1 MTKTLTV
8 NPTHPDP
15 ATILEAAQVIGRGGL
30 VAFPTETVYG
40 LGANGLSAAAVQRI
54 FAAKQRPSSDP
65 LILHVSSTEDFQLV
79 AVLDGLEEL
88 VSTLAARFIPG
99 ALTLVLPKQ
108 ARVPLEVTAGGG
120 SVAVRVPNH
129 AVALALIAASGVP
142 IAAPSANLFSR
153 PSPTSASAVLE
164 DLAGRIDAV
173 LDGGETQIGV
183 ESTVLSLIGAP
194 TLLRPGGVLLEE
206 IEALIGEVLLPNE
219 AVLSE
224 RVAQPAPG
232 MLLKHYSPRA
242 KLLLVA
248 HGADLERRVKSAA
261 RGVRGKLG
269 LLLPS
274 DSLEWLTGV
283 TAERVDLGA
292 TPAQIASRLF
302 AGMRALD
309 SSGCDAILTHQ
320 LDGTGLGRA
329 LNDRL
334 FRAASGNVIQ
344 S

>member
-15 ATILEAAQVIGRGGL
+15 AVILEAAQIIGRGGL

-40 LGANGLSAAAVQRI
+40 LGANGLDTVAVQRI
-54 FAAKQRPSSDP
+54 FAAKERPPSDP
-65 LILHVSSTEDFQLV
+65 LILHVSSVEGFEEV
-79 AVLDGLEEL
+79 AVLNGFEQI
-88 VSTLAARFIPG
+88 VSKLAERFMPG

-108 ARVPLEVTAGGG
+108 ARVPLTVTAGGER
-120 SVAVRVPNH
+120 VAVRVPNH

-194 TLLRPGGVLLEE
+194 TLLRPGGVMLEDL
-206 IEALIGEVLLPNE
+206 EALIGEVLLPNE

-248 HGADLERRVKSAA
+248 HGAELEQRVRSAA

-269 LLLPS
+269 LLLPTS
-274 DSLEWLTGV
+274 SLGWLSAV
-283 TAERVDLGA
+283 SAERVDLGA
-292 TPAQIASRLF
+292 TAAQMAARLF

-309 SSGCDAILTHQ
+309 AAGCDAILTHQ
-320 LDGTGLGRA
+320 LEGAGLGRA

-334 FRAASGNVIQ
+334 FRAASGAVLQ
-344 S
+344 G

>member
-8 NPTHPDP
+8 NPTQPDP
-15 ATILEAAQVIGRGGL
+15 ATIIKAARVIQRGGL

-40 LGANGLSAAAVQRI
+40 LGANGLDAAAVQRI
-54 FAAKQRPSSDP
+54 FAAKGRPNSDP
-65 LILHVSSTEDFQLV
+65 LILHVSSVGDFAQV
-79 AVLDGLEEL
+79 AVLDGLEEI
-88 VSTLAARFIPG
+88 VSMLAARFMPG

-153 PSPTSASAVLE
+153 PSPTTAGAVLE

-173 LDGGETQIGV
+173 LDGGETLIGV
-183 ESTVLSLIGAP
+183 ESTVLSLIAAP
-194 TLLRPGGVLLEE
+194 TLLRPGGVLLEDL
-206 IEALIGEVLLPNE
+206 EALIGEVLLPHE
-219 AVLSE
+219 VVLSE

-232 MLLKHYSPRA
+232 MLLKHYSPKA

-248 HGADLERRVKSAA
+248 HGADLEQRVRSAA
-261 RGVRGKLG
+261 RGASGKLG

-274 DSLEWLTGV
+274 DSLEWLSNV
-283 TAERVDLGA
+283 PAERVDLGV
-292 TPAQIASRLF
+292 TPAQIAARLF

-309 SSGCDAILTHQ
+309 AAGCDAILTHQ
-320 LDGTGLGRA
+320 LEGTGLGRA

-334 FRAASGNVIQ
+334 FRAASGNVI
-344 S
+344 SG

>member
-8 NPTHPDP
+8 DSTHPDP
-15 ATILEAAQVIGRGGL
+15 ALMLEAAQVIQRGGL

-40 LGANGLSAAAVQRI
+40 LGANGLDAAAARRI
-54 FAAKQRPSSDP
+54 FAAKQRPPSDP
-65 LILHVSSTEDFQLV
+65 LILHVSSV
-79 AVLDGLEEL
+79 AEFERIALLDGLEGMIA
-88 VSTLAARFIPG
+88 TLAARFMPG
-99 ALTLVLPKQ
+99 ALTLVLPKHPS
-108 ARVPLEVTAGGG
+108 VPLEVTAGGQ

-129 AVALALIAASGVP
+129 AVALALIFASGVP

-153 PSPTSASAVLE
+153 PSPTSAAAVLE

-173 LDGGETQIGV
+173 LDGGQTQIGV

-194 TLLRPGGVLLEE
+194 TLLRPGGVLLEDL
-206 IEALIGEVLLPNE
+206 EALIGEVLLPNE

-232 MLLKHYSPRA
+232 MLLKHYSPKA

-248 HGADLERRVKSAA
+248 QGADVEQRLRSAA
-261 RGVRGKLG
+261 SGASGKLG

-274 DSLEWLTGV
+274 SSLAWLSALS
-283 TAERVDLGA
+283 AEHVDLGV
-292 TPAQIASRLF
+292 TTAQIASRLF

-309 SSGCDAILTHQ
+309 AAGCDAILTHQ
-320 LDGTGLGRA
+320 LEGTGLGRA

-344 S
+344 G

>member
-8 NPTHPDP
+8 NPIHPEP
-15 ATILEAAQVIGRGGL
+15 ATILEAAQIIGRGRL

-40 LGANGLSAAAVQRI
+40 LGANGFDAAAVRRI
-54 FAAKQRPSSDP
+54 FAAKRRPNSDP
-65 LILHVSSTEDFQLV
+65 LILHVSSVNDLAQV
-79 AVLDGLEEL
+79 AVLDGLEPL
-88 VSTLAARFIPG
+88 VSRLATRFMPG

-108 ARVPLEVTAGGG
+108 ARVPLEVTAGGQG
-120 SVAVRVPNH
+120 VAVRVPDH

-153 PSPTSASAVLE
+153 PSPTSAAAVLE

-173 LDGGETQIGV
+173 LDGGETRIGV

-194 TLLRPGGVLLEE
+194 TLLRPGGVLLEDL
-206 IEALIGEVLLPNE
+206 EALIGEVLLLGE
-219 AVLSE
+219 ALLNE

-232 MLLKHYSPRA
+232 MLLKHYSPKA

-248 HGADLERRVKSAA
+248 HGADLEQRVRSAA
-261 RGVRGKLG
+261 RGVRGRLG

-274 DSLEWLTGV
+274 DSLAWLSGV

-292 TPAQIASRLF
+292 TPAQIATRLF
-302 AGMRALD
+302 AGMRSLD
-309 SSGCDAILTHQ
+309 AAGCDVILTHQ
-320 LDGTGLGRA
+320 LEGTGLGRA

>member
-8 NPTHPDP
+8 NATHPDP

-88 VSTLAARFIPG
+88 VSTLAARFMPG
-99 ALTLVLPKQ
+99 ALTLVLPKG
-108 ARVPLEVTAGGG
+108 ARVPLEVTAGGQ

-129 AVALALIAASGVP
+129 AVALALIAASG
-142 IAAPSANLFSR
+142 ANLFSR
-153 PSPTSASAVLE
+153 PSPTTAAAVLE

-173 LDGGETQIGV
+173 LDSGETQIGV

-194 TLLRPGGVLLEE
+194 TLLRPGGVPLEE

-248 HGADLERRVKSAA
+248 YGAHLERRVKSAA
-261 RGVRGKLG
+261 RGVRGRLG

-274 DSLEWLTGV
+274 DSLAWLSGV
-283 TAERVDLGA
+283 SAERFDLGA
-292 TPAQIASRLF
+292 THQQIASRLF

-309 SSGCDAILTHQ
+309 AAGCDAILTHQ
-320 LDGTGLGRA
+320 LEGTGLGRA

-344 S
+344 G

>member
-1 MTKTLTV
+1 MTRPVAAAIALGLAIV
-8 NPTHPDP
+8 L
-15 ATILEAAQVIGRGGL
+15 AIAWSGRSGEGRRALAECEAALVRGD
-30 VAFPTETVYG
+30 AID
-40 LGANGLSAAAVQRI
+40 AI
-54 FAAKQRPSSDP
+54 
-65 LILHVSSTEDFQLV
+65 
-79 AVLDGLEEL
+79 
-88 VSTLAARFIPG
+88 LAARVAAEARCPTCSAPDE
-99 ALTLVLPKQ
+99 ALAKLEQIAKNAE
-108 ARVPLEVTAGGG
+108 ARGDDVTAF
-120 SVAVRVPNH
+120 AAWR
-129 AVALALIAASGVP
+129 AERAALIAASGVP

-153 PSPTSASAVLE
+153 PSPTTAAAVLE

-219 AVLSE
+219 TVLSE

-248 HGADLERRVKSAA
+248 YGAHLERRVKSAA
-261 RGVRGKLG
+261 RGVRGRLG

-274 DSLEWLTGV
+274 DSLAWLSGV
-283 TAERVDLGA
+283 SAERFDLGA
-292 TPAQIASRLF
+292 THQQIASRLF

-309 SSGCDAILTHQ
+309 AAGCDAILTHQ
-320 LDGTGLGRA
+320 LEGTGLGRA

-344 S
+344 G

>member
-8 NPTHPDP
+8 HPTQPDP
-15 ATILEAAQVIGRGGL
+15 ATILEAARIIQRGRL

-40 LGANGLSAAAVQRI
+40 LGANGLDPVAVDRI
-54 FAAKQRPSSDP
+54 FAAKRRPRSDP
-65 LILHVSSTEDFQLV
+65 LILHVSNAKELERV
-79 AVLDGLEEL
+79 ALLDGLEEL
-88 VSTLAARFIPG
+88 VSNLAARFMPG
-99 ALTLVLPKQ
+99 ALTLVLPKHP
-108 ARVPLEVTAGGG
+108 RVPLTVTAGAN

-153 PSPTSASAVLE
+153 PSPTSAAAVLE
-164 DLAGRIDAV
+164 DLSGRIDAV
-173 LDGGETQIGV
+173 LDGGEAQIGV

-194 TLLRPGGVLLEE
+194 RLLRPGGVPLEE
-206 IEALIGEVLLPNE
+206 IEELIGGLLLDQY
-219 AVLSE
+219 VLSE
-224 RVAQPAPG
+224 RFAQPSPG
-232 MLLKHYSPRA
+232 MLLKHYSPTA

-248 HGADLERRVKSAA
+248 HGADLEQRVRSAA
-261 RGVRGKLG
+261 KAASGKLG

-274 DSLEWLTGV
+274 ESLEWLASV

-292 TPAQIASRLF
+292 THQQIASRLF

-309 SSGCDAILTHQ
+309 AAGCDLILTHQ
-320 LDGTGLGRA
+320 LEGTGLGRA
-329 LNDRL
+329 INDRL

-344 S
+344 G